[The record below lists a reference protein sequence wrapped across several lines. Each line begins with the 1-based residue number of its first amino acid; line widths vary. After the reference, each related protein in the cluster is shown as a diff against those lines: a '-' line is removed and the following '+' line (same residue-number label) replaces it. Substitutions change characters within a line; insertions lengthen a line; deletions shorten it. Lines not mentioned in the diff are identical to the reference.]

1 MICSRCGN
9 EISNEKLLYCTRCG
23 APINRVNAVQE
34 PQMTNNQAVVNQHVV
49 YESQGENKKV
59 KGKKRHL
66 KFLIMS
72 LVMFLLM
79 MTMIAISAI
88 ANLNIPEVVIG
99 VMGGIT
105 AILFF
110 TWLIIGRDLDGTRAL
125 PKIVL
130 SIVIFVVGTGV
141 GLVVIA
147 VAIQSIDVVYN
158 DYKMKNPLELSMV
171 SEKDLESG
179 IYVEGTIYKVMSK
192 VGEFDG
198 KSYFTVML
206 PSTDMTDWEALNKS
220 YIGQAMD
227 LLGDKLP
234 LTDVRQEDRRVLVV
248 STEDKEM
255 AEFFEKMVDDN
266 EHWLSSKYLTSRGE
280 CSGLFKVNSITDSE
294 LKEAFEKAAIGQD
307 ETLLGFGRLGIGKE
321 NLCYYELSIA
331 KAAPSGGYLIFCY
344 LVTIAVAAYLLRSFF
359 RWLIKPKKSS
369 N

>member
-9 EISNEKLLYCTRCG
+9 EMLNDKLLYCTRCG
-23 APINRVNAVQE
+23 TPINRVNVVQE
-34 PQMTNNQAVVNQHVV
+34 PQMVNNQSVVNQHVV
-49 YESQGENKKV
+49 YELQGENEKV

-66 KFLIMS
+66 KFLVMS

-99 VMGGIT
+99 VMVGVT

-110 TWLIIGRDLDGTRAL
+110 TWVIIGRDLDGTRAF

-158 DYKMKNPLELSMV
+158 DYKMKNPLDLSIV
-171 SEKDLESG
+171 SEDDLESG

-206 PSTDMTDWEALNKS
+206 PSTDMTDWEALNKN
-220 YIGQAMD
+220 YIGQATD
-227 LLGDKLP
+227 LLGGKFP
-234 LTDVRQEDRRVLVV
+234 LTDVRQEDRRVLVI
-248 STEDKEM
+248 STDDKEW

-266 EHWLSSKYLTSRGE
+266 EHSIASKYLTSRGE

-307 ETLLGFGRLGIGKE
+307 EELMLGRLGTDKE

-331 KAAPSGGYLIFCY
+331 KAAPSGEYLIFCY